1 MIGINGKDLNE
12 YLISA
17 KWENG
22 IILTFKSES
31 YPYVRTNEM
40 VTIADKSFLVVKCTI
55 VGDNIIAVVRGKK
68 FELNHFR
75 RINKCLD

>member
-22 IILTFKSES
+22 IILTFTSES
-31 YPYVRTNEM
+31 YPYVRTNEI
-40 VTIADKSFLVVKCTI
+40 VTIAGKSFLVVKCTI
-55 VGDNIIAVVRGKK
+55 VEDNIIAIVRGKK
-68 FELNHFR
+68 FELNHFK